1 MGQTK
6 VKEITTAQII
16 DEQKPQDN
24 FEDVKLQIKEQENEG
39 KYVVAF
45 KSSKSET
52 GSFYYKREEFKDP
65 EQLVRK
71 FMLSFLDSIKTIYKL
86 DSDVKIESKVS
97 NGNIF
102 CSFNINMKRGPML
115 SFLATAYELSIGT
128 KENKL
133 DGLIIDLHMTSG
145 NHSLDHIIDS
155 RNKSRLIKIGSYPIF
170 INIVYM
176 KIILTVHAYFYKMLS
191 GTINKNEYYLFLKDA
206 GRLITMYR
214 CKERSNWFFDTFYSP
229 EQVRYDTNENW
240 KIICNVFNE
249 EYKDIEVA
257 EEKLSP
263 VIEVKVE
270 EIPKTRKVYEYDY
283 LSFRK
288 NPKEVTYE
296 DFDRRKANTVAT
308 VKPVIVPAKKEGII
322 KDTAVKIKPVVD
334 EKVTK
339 ENETLKAKIHSLE
352 ITIQTLSA
360 KNDSLTFRLKSAE
373 ENNNKLVEVNKFQA
387 SIIKRGKAP
396 SLSESEKATIEKK
409 IEVLDNAL
417 NVQEYNFNK
426 LNNELRNTNAKL
438 KNENEQLKRI
448 NKNLSEEA
456 SKNKV
461 EVEKIVEVVPADYE
475 DIKQKN
481 KELSEEITK
490 LMKMNEES
498 KNVTVIPNAEIDLV
512 LVRTRIPVTGN
523 CFEFSEGQFKIN
535 PDKIMIPS
543 DIVELISDKIKDSKK
558 KVLIEEEI
566 NGLTEKVDE
575 AITNMNATSYPSWL
589 PFVGGIYAPKL
600 MDTIFEFM
608 QFKEK

>member
-6 VKEITTAQII
+6 VKEITAAQII
-16 DEQKPQDN
+16 DEQKPQDI
-24 FEDVKLQIKEQENEG
+24 FEDVKLQIKEQQDEG

-86 DSDVKIESKVS
+86 DSDVKLESKIS

-102 CSFNINMKRGPML
+102 CSFNVNMKRGPML

-214 CKERSNWFFDTFYSP
+214 CKERSDWFFNTFYSP

-249 EYKDIEVA
+249 EYKDIEVV
-257 EEKLSP
+257 EEELSP

-288 NPKEVTYE
+288 NPKEITYE
-296 DFDRRKANTVAT
+296 DFDRRKANAVAA
-308 VKPVIVPAKKEGII
+308 VKPVIIPAKKE
-322 KDTAVKIKPVVD
+322 KPVVEIKPVVD
-334 EKVTK
+334 AKTIK

-360 KNDSLTFRLKSAE
+360 KNESLAFRLKSAE

-387 SIIKRGKAP
+387 SIIKKGKAP
-396 SLSESEKATIEKK
+396 SLSESEKAAIEKK

-461 EVEKIVEVVPADYE
+461 EIEKIVEIIPEDYE
-475 DIKQKN
+475 MIKQRN
-481 KELSEEITK
+481 RELYEEITK
-490 LMKMNEES
+490 MKKASEES
-498 KNVTVIPNAEIDLV
+498 KNVTVIPNTGIDLV

-543 DIVELISDKIKDSKK
+543 NIVELISNKIKNFDK

-566 NGLTEKVDE
+566 DGLTEKVDE

>member
-6 VKEITTAQII
+6 VKEITAAQII
-16 DEQKPQDN
+16 DEQKPQDI

-86 DSDVKIESKVS
+86 DSDVKLESKIS

-102 CSFNINMKRGPML
+102 CSFNVNMKRGPML

-214 CKERSNWFFDTFYSP
+214 CKERSDWFFNTFYSP

-249 EYKDIEVA
+249 EYKDIEVV
-257 EEKLSP
+257 EEELSP

-288 NPKEVTYE
+288 NPKEITYE
-296 DFDRRKANTVAT
+296 DFDRRKANAVAA
-308 VKPVIVPAKKEGII
+308 VKPVIIPAKKE
-322 KDTAVKIKPVVD
+322 KPVVEIKPVVD
-334 EKVTK
+334 AKTIK

-360 KNDSLTFRLKSAE
+360 KNESLAFRLKSAE

-387 SIIKRGKAP
+387 SIIKKGKAP
-396 SLSESEKATIEKK
+396 SLSESEKAAIEKK

-426 LNNELRNTNAKL
+426 LNNELRNINAKL

-461 EVEKIVEVVPADYE
+461 EIEKIVEVIPEDYE
-475 DIKQKN
+475 MIKQRN
-481 KELSEEITK
+481 RELYEEITK
-490 LMKMNEES
+490 MKKASEES
-498 KNVTVIPNAEIDLV
+498 KNVTVIPNTGIDLV

-543 DIVELISDKIKDSKK
+543 NIVELISNKIKNFDK

-566 NGLTEKVDE
+566 DGLTEKVDE